1 LGILQLAEAAV
12 AARVDLLQLREKNLN
27 ARVLYELSR
36 QVAELA
42 QGSVT
47 RVLVNDRADIA
58 RAAGANGVHL
68 TTASLEASVIRRAF
82 GAEFLIG
89 VSTHSAEDVRAARHQ
104 GADFVVFGPVF
115 ETESKRAY
123 GEPLGLE
130 MVKKVTAQLESFP
143 VLAIGGVTIERVAS
157 CFRAGATGIAAI
169 RLLNDPANLAGVV
182 DQVHSKFEER
192 RK

>member
-68 TTASLEASVIRRAF
+68 TTASLEASVIRRTF

-143 VLAIGGVTIERVAS
+143 VLAIGGVTIEHVAS